1 MLLVPKQLQRVGM
14 TGNVPYY
21 GGRFSPAQ
29 AYAASHPAAP
39 PPTFADP
46 VTAGGAFVRAPVP
59 TPAQSATPASAAQT
73 QPDTEQ
79 ALQRL
84 LDAGV
89 ITQVEFL
96 ELRARVIK

>member
-21 GGRFSPAQ
+21 GGRFTPAQ
-29 AYAASHPAAP
+29 AYAASHPSAP

-46 VTAGGAFVRAPVP
+46 MTTGGAFVRAPVP
-59 TPAQSATPASAAQT
+59 AQGTDFPAPQKPDAQL
-73 QPDTEQ
+73 
-79 ALQRL
+79 ALQQL

-89 ITQVEFL
+89 ITQAEFQQ
-96 ELRARVIK
+96 LRARVAT